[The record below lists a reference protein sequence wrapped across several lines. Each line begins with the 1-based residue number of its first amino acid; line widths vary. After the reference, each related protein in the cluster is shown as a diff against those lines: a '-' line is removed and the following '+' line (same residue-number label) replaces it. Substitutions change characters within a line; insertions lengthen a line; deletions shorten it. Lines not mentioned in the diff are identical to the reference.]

1 MSLTNSHDASVQPPD
16 QRLAEYFADA
26 APTAGPYWTAAAS
39 SAAIKADLKKLP
51 DGGSLSSTPVLNLNQ
66 PTQFIQR
73 PPTSDELLAWGNSI
87 SSKQVPHLLFIPCIV
102 FKLSL
107 VYFHAV
113 PCTYAC
119 LA

>member
-1 MSLTNSHDASVQPPD
+1 MISASTSMFLKSLSRPPG

-39 SAAIKADLKKLP
+39 SAAIKVDAKKLP
-51 DGGSLSSTPVLNLNQ
+51 GGGSPSSSPVLNLNQ

-87 SSKQVPHLLFIPCIV
+87 SSKQVHPLVLYPV
-102 FKLSL
+102 KKL
-107 VYFHAV
+107 
-113 PCTYAC
+113 T
-119 LA
+119 